1 MLRFFQFI
9 KEEVHEGGIAHIE
22 HPSDK
27 TFDGPEAAKH
37 AVKTLKQVASGK
49 ANITRKIDDKMSY
62 HAIRT
67 PEGKVGVKYKG
78 RGSHYNFSESD
89 IDTQHGHKPYLAHP
103 LKALLK
109 HLHKVLPARPGEY
122 QGGFM
127 SSPETREVK
136 DGHISHTPN
145 TIEYHAPAKS
155 AEGKK
160 LARSKVSTVIH
171 TELKGPHRVA
181 HPITDTSEFGE
192 HPDVHRVSH
201 IVSDEEKNIHPDS
214 KKKAMEHIKS
224 AERLLKGHTHTHM
237 AGHEISLRTYINS
250 TLTSGERPTV
260 EGYKKHL
267 GAAHDRKIGAVKLE
281 KTKAQKREK
290 KEADLQH
297 IEKNKKHFQRSLDI
311 HHHIQQAT
319 NEIARGLDRQGAGG
333 FHTRIGGE
341 ASGGEG
347 YVANGLKIVDREGF
361 SKANRA
367 RSEILKAANKK
378 KEG

>member
-78 RGSHYNFSESD
+78 SGSHYNFSEKD
-89 IDTQHGHKPYLAHP
+89 VDTQHGHKPYLVHP
-103 LKALLK
+103 LKKLLK
-109 HLHKVLPARPGEY
+109 HLPKVLPEKPGEY

-127 SSPETREVK
+127 SSPETREMK
-136 DGHISHTPN
+136 NGHVSHTPN
-145 TIEYHAPAKS
+145 TIEYHAPANS
-155 AEGKK
+155 EEGKK
-160 LARSKVSTVIH
+160 LAKSKVSTVIH

-181 HPITDTSEFGE
+181 HPITDTSEFKH
-192 HPDVHRVSH
+192 HPDVHMVSH
-201 IVSDEEKNIHPDS
+201 IVSDKEKNIHPDS
-214 KKKAMEHIKS
+214 KKKAVGHIKE
-224 AERLLKGHTHTHM
+224 AEKLMKDHTHTHM
-237 AGHEISLRTYINS
+237 AGHEIPLRTYINS
-250 TLTSGERPTV
+250 TLTTGEKPTV

-267 GAAHDRKIGAVKLE
+267 GAAHDRKIDAVKLE
-281 KTKAQKREK
+281 KTKDQKREK
-290 KEADLQH
+290 KNADLNH
-297 IEKNKKHFQRSLDI
+297 IDKNKKHFQKSLDI

-319 NEIARGLDRQGAGG
+319 NELARSLDRHGAGG
-333 FHTRIGGE
+333 FHTKIAGKE
-341 ASGGEG
+341 SGGEG